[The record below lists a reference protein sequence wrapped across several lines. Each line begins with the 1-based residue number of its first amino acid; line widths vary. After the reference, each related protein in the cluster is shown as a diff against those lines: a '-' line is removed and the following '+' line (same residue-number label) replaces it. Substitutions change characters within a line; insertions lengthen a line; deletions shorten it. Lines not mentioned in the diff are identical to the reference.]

1 MSYLVWTYLGLL
13 ASSASG
19 AFLFFGF
26 ALFGTRRR
34 RYRMNAVV
42 FQRRGLPFTW
52 VTVHVVLATIT
63 LVLFTLTVIHG
74 HLTVR

>member
-26 ALFGTRRR
+26 ALFGPPKRRPTNSGAVPLTRKT
-34 RYRMNAVV
+34 
-42 FQRRGLPFTW
+42 LPFRWVSLHVMLATVTLGLFT
-52 VTVHVVLATIT
+52 VTVITIH
-63 LVLFTLTVIHG
+63 IP
-74 HLTVR
+74 